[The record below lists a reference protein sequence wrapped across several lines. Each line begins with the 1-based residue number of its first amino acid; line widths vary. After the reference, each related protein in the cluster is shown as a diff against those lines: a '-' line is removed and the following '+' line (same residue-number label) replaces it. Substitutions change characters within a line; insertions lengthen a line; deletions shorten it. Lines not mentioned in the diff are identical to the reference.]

1 MGGGGQIQGFKPIRN
16 VEALDQFSGKPMEG
30 TEWKVGQEGWIN
42 GSQCLVEEA
51 AAGSRLWAR
60 PMEALAGVAWC
71 GFRPKSGVS
80 DGFASE
86 VGTLPSSQSSDLRSS
101 VAINDKHKHL
111 HWRPGPTFF
120 SVAHCELGGAGVS
133 TRDGGCNVWLPRD
146 RLPSRCSLSYFEP
159 GDAIRWRTVHGS

>member
-1 MGGGGQIQGFKPIRN
+1 MDLS
-16 VEALDQFSGKPMEG
+16 A
-30 TEWKVGQEGWIN
+30 WW
-42 GSQCLVEEA
+42 EA

-120 SVAHCELGGAGVS
+120 LYLCIMGWG
-133 TRDGGCNVWLPRD
+133 
-146 RLPSRCSLSYFEP
+146 EP
-159 GDAIRWRTVHGS
+159 GVGQGWGM